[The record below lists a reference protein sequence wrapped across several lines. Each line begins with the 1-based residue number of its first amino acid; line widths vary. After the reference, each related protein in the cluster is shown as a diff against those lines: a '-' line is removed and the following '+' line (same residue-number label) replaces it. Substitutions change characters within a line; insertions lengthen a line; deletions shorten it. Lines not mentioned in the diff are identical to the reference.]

1 MVKMINRHFFRR
13 HRVHG
18 LALSGKKNL
27 YDLVD
32 GEHALVHQ
40 ILGGREF
47 CNRLLVLG
55 FTIGAEVE
63 VIQNY
68 GYGPIIVSVKDSRVA
83 LGRGE
88 AKKILVA

>member
-1 MVKMINRHFFRR
+1 MVKMITRHIIGR

-18 LALSGKKNL
+18 SVFPDQKNL
-27 YDLVD
+27 CDLVN
-32 GEHALVHQ
+32 GEHARVHQ

-47 CNRLLVLG
+47 SNRLLVLG
-55 FTIGAEVE
+55 FTLGAEVE